1 MAPENGLKGVGM
13 FKLQKS
19 YFWLALAFLAGLL
32 LGWLV
37 IGWWLWPI
45 QWVNTDPWDLKPEF
59 KKHYIL
65 MAADSYALVSNPEL
79 LKARFKGWPP
89 EDLAKLLNEIK
100 RENPGNEL
108 LISRLETIR
117 SALGLTEPAMPQPKA
132 KGLNFLPFL
141 RAILLFLV
149 VLIVAGI
156 GYRLLKS
163 RPFRLRVQ
171 IPRPSTRPAP
181 APKPE
186 VIEGEVRAI
195 SPLAGYSST
204 YTYGDIR
211 FAESFPIEGA
221 GEKYL
226 GECGI
231 EITELVASGD
241 PPKAGAFEVWLFDKD
256 LNRTVSKVIAIPRA
270 DEAMLA
276 TLRSYSQEII
286 LAEKDKKFKL
296 ETDNLECWITIKD
309 VALGDEG
316 TFFTRL
322 SVYFEIYKKTEG

>member
-1 MAPENGLKGVGM
+1 MLKI
-13 FKLQKS
+13 LRS
-19 YFWLALAFLAGLL
+19 YPGLALAFLAGLL

-37 IGWWLWPI
+37 IGWWLWPV

-59 KKHYIL
+59 KKHYII
-65 MAADSYALVSNPEL
+65 MAADSYALASNPEV
-79 LKARFKGWPP
+79 LKARFRGWPP
-89 EDLAKLLNEIK
+89 EDLANLLNEIK

-108 LISRLETIR
+108 LASRLEAIK
-117 SALGLTEPAMPQPKA
+117 SVLNVPEPAALQPSPKPAA
-132 KGLNFLPFL
+132 KGSGLL
-141 RAILLFLV
+141 RCLGVILLLLV
-149 VLIVAGI
+149 ILLVAGI

-163 RPFRLRVQ
+163 GSFRLSVQ
-171 IPRPSTRPAP
+171 LPKRSARPAP

-186 VIEGEVRAI
+186 VIEGETRQVL
-195 SPLAGYSST
+195 PLAHYSST

-211 FAESFPIEGA
+211 FSESFPIEGA

-231 EITELVASGD
+231 EIAELVASGD

-256 LNRTVSKVIAIPRA
+256 INRTVSKIIAIPRA

-276 TLRSYSQEII
+276 TLRTYSPDVV
-286 LAEKDKKFKL
+286 LAEKGKSFTL
-296 ETDNLECWITIKD
+296 ETDNLESRVTIKD
-309 VALGDEG
+309 MALGDEG

-322 SVYFEIYKKTEG
+322 SVVFEVYTKAGK